1 MGDVSG
7 DKAEG
12 YIDHIIFRNEE
23 NGYTVF
29 SLITDGEELTC
40 VGFFQFLNVGETIE
54 AYGRYTEH
62 SAYGRQFKVDSFK
75 VKIPEDAEA
84 MERYLGSGA
93 IKGIG
98 QALASRIVKEFGE
111 DTLRILREE
120 PERLAEVRGISERR
134 ARDIA
139 VQVAEQEE
147 MRTAMIFL
155 QQYGI
160 SLSLAVRIYQA
171 YGQELYDILQ
181 QNPYRMAEDID
192 GVGFRMADEIA
203 SRIGIRTDSE
213 YRIRSGLLYVLSA
226 AAAEGNVYLPQNLL
240 ISRAEELLGVSSEEI
255 EKSIGDLAIEHKVVL
270 KDLETDQD
278 PENKQRIVYAGSYYY
293 LELNSARMLH
303 ALSKACETDEEKIEK
318 RIRSLGKR
326 DGIVLEKEQE
336 DAVRYAARYGLLI
349 MTGGP
354 GTGKTTT
361 INEMI
366 RYFESE
372 KMDFVL
378 AAPTGRAARRM
389 TETTGYEAS
398 TIHKLLEIAPSS
410 GNIEESLHF
419 ARNESNPLTADV
431 VIVDEMSMVD
441 IFLMHALLQAIPVG
455 TRLIL
460 VGDVDQLPSVGPGDV
475 LSDIIRSGA
484 FPTVRLTK
492 IFRQAEGSD
501 IVVNA
506 HRINRG
512 EQISLTNKSR
522 DFFFLKRNDANLI
535 ISNMIELIRDKL
547 PAYVHA
553 RPFDIQVLTPMHKGL
568 LGVERLNR
576 ILQEY
581 LNPPSAK
588 KTEKAW
594 GDKTFRV
601 GDKVMQV
608 KNNYQL
614 EWEIRGKYGIAA
626 DHGVGIFNGDMGII
640 REINLFASSMEIEFD
655 GGRFVDYPFAE
666 LEQLELSYAIT
677 IHKSQGSEYAA
688 VLLPLLG
695 GSRMLL
701 TRNLLY
707 TAVTRAKSCVTI
719 LGSEET
725 VREMIDNRSE
735 KSRFTSLDIRIRES
749 SV

>member
-1 MGDVSG
+1 MTDFSG
-7 DKAEG
+7 EKAEG

-29 SLITDGEELTC
+29 SLVADGEELTC
-40 VGFFQFLNVGETIE
+40 VGFFQFLNAGETIE
-54 AYGRYTEH
+54 AFGRYTEH
-62 SAYGRQFKVDSFK
+62 SAYGRQFKVDSFR
-75 VKIPEDAEA
+75 VKTPENAEA

-98 QALASRIVKEFGE
+98 AALAARIVKEFGE

-134 ARDIA
+134 AQEIA
-139 VQVAEQEE
+139 VQVSEQEE
-147 MRTAMIFL
+147 MRSAMIFL

-160 SLSLAVRIYQA
+160 SLSLAVKIYQA

-203 SRIGIRTDSE
+203 SKIGIESDSE
-213 YRIRSGLLYVLSA
+213 YRIRSGLLYVLNA
-226 AAAEGNVYLPQNLL
+226 AAAEGSVYLPQDIL
-240 ISRAEELLGVSSEEI
+240 ISRTEEILGVPEEAI
-255 EKSIGDLAIEHKVVL
+255 EKCIGDLAIEHKVVL
-270 KDLETDQD
+270 KDETDGKS
-278 PENKQRIVYAGSYYY
+278 PSGLRRIVYAGTYYY
-293 LELNSARMLH
+293 LELNCARMLN
-303 ALSKACETDEEKIEK
+303 ALNVVCEDDEEKIEK
-318 RIRSLGKR
+318 KIRHLGKH

-336 DAVRYAARYGLLI
+336 EAVRDAVRHGLLI

-389 TETTGYEAS
+389 TEATGYEAS
-398 TIHKLLEIAPSS
+398 TIHKLLEIAPTS
-410 GNIEESLHF
+410 GNLEGSLRF
-419 ARNESNPLTADV
+419 SRNEQNPLTADV
-431 VIVDEMSMVD
+431 VIIDEMSMVD
-441 IFLMHALLQAIPVG
+441 IFLMHALLSAIPVG

-460 VGDVDQLPSVGPGDV
+460 AGDVDQLPSVGPGDV
-475 LSDIIRSGA
+475 LADMIRSEA

-506 HRINRG
+506 HRINHG
-512 EQISLTNKSR
+512 EQIALTNQSR
-522 DFFFLKRNDANLI
+522 DFFFLKRSDANLI

-568 LGVERLNR
+568 LGVERLNG
-576 ILQEY
+576 ILQQY
-581 LNPPSAK
+581 LNPPSPK
-588 KTEKAW
+588 KAEKSY
-594 GDKTFRV
+594 GERIFRV
-601 GDKVMQV
+601 GDKVMQIR
-608 KNNYQL
+608 NNYQL

-626 DHGVGIFNGDMGII
+626 DRGVGIFNGDMGII
-640 REINLFASSMEIEFD
+640 RSISPFASSMEIEFD
-655 GGRFVDYPFAE
+655 GGRFVDYPFSE
-666 LEQLELSYAIT
+666 MEQLELSYAIT

-688 VLLPLLG
+688 VLIPLLG
-695 GSRMLL
+695 GSKMLL

-725 VREMIDNRSE
+725 VREMIGNRSE
-735 KSRFTSLDIRIRES
+735 KSRYTSLDLRIREMKI
-749 SV
+749 